1 MKRQFF
7 MMAAVAVLAMACAKE
22 QQPASVVPSDSNE
35 GLTEICVTVEPTK
48 VAVAEQT
55 GACSWQ
61 AGDKMAIFFTTEV
74 NEQDEI
80 TAGVKVE
87 FTYDGLYE
95 DGSAKFVTSAEV
107 PETYLRAEATYPAAA
122 MSDKGKKSLVR
133 DYTYNTASV
142 PVYLVGAVN
151 KNEDGAF
158 TSYLT
163 HNASIMKFTL
173 HDIPAYAA
181 GFVLYSK
188 RPDTVGEDGNVKE
201 GTAVT
206 IKTSFP
212 YTTGYTADPAN
223 YDNDI
228 VLYSAIAH
236 SSVPQYVY
244 LIDGDGDEIEGS
256 RKNFTGDATVGY
268 NDYVV
273 MPRIDFK
280 KADLRQD
287 YIKVCG
293 VKWAKGNLVRDRN
306 RTYDKVAD
314 AGFQEGWGLHDAQW
328 KYIKWDVAGN
338 YDYDNN
344 NFFDL
349 FTYGGIGRQAGY
361 ASGRLVP
368 VKSEYDIQAK
378 VFWGYVNEKNPDGTG
393 KSNPENLTELT
404 GDARFSEAVDNSG
417 NSIYVLDGTS
427 ANLAGD
433 VAFWAS
439 KGKYCLPKKS
449 VIQDLAHATSS
460 KASFQ
465 YGKYMAGEV
474 AIYGYLFKTP
484 QGDVVRSN
492 QEVVFTD
499 ADLESGLF
507 LPFVGRR
514 GPTSNK
520 TVIGRG
526 TCAIYRSSTLGA
538 VENSKYSGQH
548 SQCARV
554 IWFSNSDMPVYGF
567 TSGSSIASATDYSSN
582 CTLSVAAGGC
592 IRPILYEE

>member
-1 MKRQFF
+1 MKRHFF

-61 AGDKMAIFFTTEV
+61 AGDKMAIFFTTAV

-280 KADLRQD
+280 KADLRKD
-287 YIKVCG
+287 YIKVKG
-293 VKWAKGNLVRDRN
+293 VKWAKGNLQYKDGAGQDSFQAGWRIAPNQWHNFKYVEAS
-306 RTYDKVAD
+306 AD
-314 AGFQEGWGLHDAQW
+314 APTR
-328 KYIKWDVAGN
+328 
-338 YDYDNN
+338 YDYTNAN
-344 NFFDL
+344 EEFEHFNF
-349 FTYGGIGRQAGY
+349 GGLGRY
-361 ASGRLVP
+361 AKYYTANMKPSKAMVISG
-368 VKSEYDIQAK
+368 K
-378 VFWGYVNEKNPDGTG
+378 VY
-393 KSNPENLTELT
+393 SN
-404 GDARFSEAVDNSG
+404 
-417 NSIYVLDGTS
+417 IDGTS
-427 ANLAGD
+427 ELSGADRFAYNSDTASSWGD

-439 KGKYCLPKKS
+439 MGKYRMPTNAEMQILHNVSDKLLGWYVTPDGKKIWGILFRTPNPKR
-449 VIQDLAHATSS
+449 TTNS
-460 KASFQ
+460 KPE
-465 YGKYMAGEV
+465 M
-474 AIYGYLFKTP
+474 
-484 QGDVVRSN
+484 R
-492 QEVVFTD
+492 FTD

-507 LPFVGRR
+507 LPNAGRR
-514 GPTSNK
+514 ANNGSGSVIAVTTQGTYRTGAYINSK
-520 TVIGRG
+520 TV
-526 TCAIYRSSTLGA
+526 SSVLRYYASYYHSEFKSDGGAAKLYDGTLGNMA
-538 VENSKYSGQH
+538 DAYDSTAGFLLRPVLVE
-548 SQCARV
+548 
-554 IWFSNSDMPVYGF
+554 
-567 TSGSSIASATDYSSN
+567 
-582 CTLSVAAGGC
+582 
-592 IRPILYEE
+592 